1 MKFNFIT
8 QMFNGLNKKPVD
20 IMIFDKKYYQFRLIF
35 EA

>member
-20 IMIFDKKYYQFRLIF
+20 IMIFDKKILSISLNI
-35 EA
+35 